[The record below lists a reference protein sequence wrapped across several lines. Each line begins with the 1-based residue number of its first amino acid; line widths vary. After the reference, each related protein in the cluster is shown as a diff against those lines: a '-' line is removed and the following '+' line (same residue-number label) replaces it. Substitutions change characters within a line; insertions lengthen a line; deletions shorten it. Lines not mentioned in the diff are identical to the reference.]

1 MLCKNCGKELP
12 IAGRFCPFCGA
23 PIENTGANDETAVF
37 TPLPEDEPAAGDTPI
52 DLSAFDAARN
62 DEQQSAYRASSYGSD
77 PLSDTADVPPA
88 PPEMPPIQTPPV
100 RRAQPSAPRTTYFS
114 EPELDDEPFKK
125 PGKGKKAGVIA
136 LVVVLVIALIGG
148 GVWFALSRRPDE
160 NLTAAEKYMQRGKF
174 EDALE
179 AYRAA
184 LAEAKD
190 PTDIQF
196 QIGLLE
202 DYQKAKQEV
211 DSQQY
216 AQALARLDSLKSRL
230 TDPASP
236 LADAVDD
243 LIETAQTMQAD
254 SEFAA
259 EIERA
264 NGYIADKKYDAAAAT
279 LDTLEADGSLTS
291 EQKKQVQKLRD
302 ELTQAREAAER
313 QEQNQQEQQQQKQS
327 FVSQMDT
334 LEESDKK
341 IASAATIEEELDA
354 TATSFEAWDTLL
366 ADMYSYLEGV
376 LSAEDYAREESAY
389 NEWVKER
396 DEGAANAAKDSE
408 DEVAAKLASAS
419 FKQSYTKTR
428 CYKLLDL
435 M

>member
-12 IAGRFCPFCGA
+12 IAGKFCPFCGA
-23 PIENTGANDETAVF
+23 PVENVGVNDETAVF
-37 TPLPEDEPAAGDTPI
+37 TPLPEDQPSSGDAPI

-62 DEQQSAYRASSYGSD
+62 DEQQSVRRASPYGAD
-77 PLSDTADVPPA
+77 PLNDTADLPPI

-100 RRAQPSAPRTTYFS
+100 RRAQPNAPRTTYFS
-114 EPELDDEPFKK
+114 DPDLDDEPFKK

-174 EDALE
+174 DDALE
-179 AYRAA
+179 AYKAA

-202 DYQKAKQEV
+202 DYQKARQEV

-230 TDPASP
+230 TDPDSP
-236 LADAVDD
+236 LADAVDA
-243 LIETAQTMQAD
+243 LIEQAQAAQAD
-254 SEFAA
+254 SDFAA

-264 NGYIADKKYDAAAAT
+264 SGYIADKKYDAAAAT
-279 LDTLEADGSLTS
+279 LDTLEADGTLTGD
-291 EQKKQVQKLRD
+291 QKKQVQRLRE
-302 ELTQAREAAER
+302 ELTKAREAAER
-313 QEQNQQEQQQQKQS
+313 QEQNQQEQQQKKQA
-327 FVSQMDT
+327 FVSQMDQ
-334 LEESDKK
+334 LEETDKK

-376 LSAEDYAREESAY
+376 LSAEDYAREEAAF

-396 DEGAANAAKDSE
+396 DEGAENAAKDSE